1 MYEQTRS
8 GRGSGGPH
16 ATSPHSPAPHHWHAL
31 DDLLAEMCERTGG
44 RLEDLHDR
52 GRGILEHC
60 RPDPAV
66 PIADVRSRN
75 ATPVWTH
82 VHRVVGSLAHLEDA
96 APDDARAI
104 RAISA
109 DVYALAERLAVF
121 PAEPPT

>member
-1 MYEQTRS
+1 MQERTRS
-8 GRGSGGPH
+8 GKDTARQG
-16 ATSPHSPAPHHWHAL
+16 ATPSHSPAAHHWHAL

-60 RPDPAV
+60 RPDPALPV
-66 PIADVRSRN
+66 ADVRSGN

-82 VHRVVGSLAHLEDA
+82 VHRVIGSLAHLEDA

-104 RAISA
+104 RAVSA

>member
-1 MYEQTRS
+1 MDEGTRS
-8 GRGSGGPH
+8 GKDTEGQDGTP
-16 ATSPHSPAPHHWHAL
+16 PHSLAVHHWHAL
-31 DDLLAEMCERTGG
+31 DELLAEMCERTGG

-60 RPDPAV
+60 RADPATPV
-66 PIADVRSRN
+66 ADVRSGN
-75 ATPVWTH
+75 AALVWKH

-104 RAISA
+104 RDVSA

-121 PAEPPT
+121 PAKPPT